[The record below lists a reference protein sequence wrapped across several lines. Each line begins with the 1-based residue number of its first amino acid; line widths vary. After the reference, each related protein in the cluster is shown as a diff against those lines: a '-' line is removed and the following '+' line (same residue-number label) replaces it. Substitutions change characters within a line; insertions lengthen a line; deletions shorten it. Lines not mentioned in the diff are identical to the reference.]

1 MVFIRRWLTR
11 TGQAVMLNLDNLT
24 ICLQDKRVLDRISLK
39 LEAGETTVLI
49 GPSGCGKSTILRA
62 IIGLVPPD
70 EGCVEFDGM
79 ELCPENIFHAR
90 ARMGYVIQSGGLFP
104 HLTVLRNITIA
115 ARSMRQDRNAIL
127 KRVRELHDLVQL
139 PADLLERYPAQL
151 SGGQQQRVC
160 LMRALMLDP
169 ALLLLD
175 EPLAALDP
183 MIRADMQSDL
193 RNIFRTL
200 GKTVLMVTHDM
211 GEALYFGDRIVLMRN
226 GRIVQSGKA
235 DDLLK
240 HPVDSFVT
248 RFIQAQRNPLERQLK
263 I

>member
-1 MVFIRRWLTR
+1 M
-11 TGQAVMLNLDNLT
+11 
-24 ICLQDKRVLDRISLK
+24 
-39 LEAGETTVLI
+39 I
-49 GPSGCGKSTILRA
+49 GPSGCGKSTLLRA
-62 IIGLVPPD
+62 VIGLILPD
-70 EGCVEFDGM
+70 DGCVELDGI

-90 ARMGYVIQSGGLFP
+90 ARMGYVIQAGGLFP
-104 HLTVLRNITIA
+104 HLTVLHNITIA
-115 ARSMRQDRNAIL
+115 ARSLHQDRNAIL
-127 KRVRELHDLVQL
+127 KRVEELRRLVQL

-169 ALLLLD
+169 DLLLLD

-193 RNIFRTL
+193 RNIFRSL

-211 GEALYFGDRIVLMRN
+211 GEALYFGDRIVLMRD
-226 GRIVQSGKA
+226 GCIVQSGKP

-240 HPVDSFVT
+240 QPVDSFVT
-248 RFIQAQRNPLERQLK
+248 RFIQAQRNPLERHSK